1 MSRVKRRREEAP
13 MPTSTAGLLRFYEE
27 ETFGIKVKPEIIIA
41 IVIAFIIIVSLAPY
55 LAGLFG

>member
-1 MSRVKRRREEAP
+1 